1 MKYLIPAIIMFFV
14 GMILAVITAVKYSK
28 AKRKADDEGTEFNN
42 NLYII
47 RIAIVF
53 ALFVAAQILLF
64 LNNCFC

>member
-42 NLYII
+42 NLYVI

-53 ALFVAAQILLF
+53 ALFIVAQILLF
-64 LNNCFC
+64 LNR

>member
-1 MKYLIPAIIMFFV
+1 MKYLIPAIIMFVV
-14 GMILAVITAVKYSK
+14 GIILAVITAVKYSK

-64 LNNCFC
+64 LNK

>member
-1 MKYLIPAIIMFFV
+1 MKYLIPAIIMFV
-14 GMILAVITAVKYSK
+14 IGIILAVITAVKYSK
-28 AKRKADDEGTEFNN
+28 VKRKADDEGTEFNN

-64 LNNCFC
+64 LNK

>member
-1 MKYLIPAIIMFFV
+1 MKYLIPAIIMFVV
-14 GMILAVITAVKYSK
+14 GIILAVITAVKYSK

-42 NLYII
+42 NLYVI

-64 LNNCFC
+64 LNK

>member
-1 MKYLIPAIIMFFV
+1 MFFV

-42 NLYII
+42 NLYVI

-53 ALFVAAQILLF
+53 ALFIVAQILLF
-64 LNNCFC
+64 LNR

>member
-1 MKYLIPAIIMFFV
+1 MKYLIPAIIMFLV
-14 GMILAVITAVKYSK
+14 GMILAIITAVKYSK

-64 LNNCFC
+64 LNK

>member
-1 MKYLIPAIIMFFV
+1 MKYLIPAIIMFV
-14 GMILAVITAVKYSK
+14 IGIILAIITAVKYSK

-64 LNNCFC
+64 LNK

>member
-42 NLYII
+42 NLYVI

-53 ALFVAAQILLF
+53 ALFIAAQILLF
-64 LNNCFC
+64 LNK

>member
-1 MKYLIPAIIMFFV
+1 MKYLIPAIIMFVV
-14 GMILAVITAVKYSK
+14 GIILAIITAVKYSK

-64 LNNCFC
+64 LNK

>member
-1 MKYLIPAIIMFFV
+1 MKYLIPAIIMFV
-14 GMILAVITAVKYSK
+14 IGIILAVITAVKYSK

-64 LNNCFC
+64 LNK

>member
-1 MKYLIPAIIMFFV
+1 MKYLIPAIIMFVV
-14 GMILAVITAVKYSK
+14 GILLAVITAVKYSK

-64 LNNCFC
+64 LNK

>member
-1 MKYLIPAIIMFFV
+1 MKYLIPAIIMFVV

-42 NLYII
+42 NLYVI

-64 LNNCFC
+64 LNK

>member
-1 MKYLIPAIIMFFV
+1 MKYLIPAIIMFVV

-42 NLYII
+42 NLYVI

-53 ALFVAAQILLF
+53 ALFVGAQILLF
-64 LNNCFC
+64 LNK

>member
-1 MKYLIPAIIMFFV
+1 MKYLIPAIIMFVV
-14 GMILAVITAVKYSK
+14 GIILAVITAVKYSK
-28 AKRKADDEGTEFNN
+28 AKRKADDVGTEFNN

-64 LNNCFC
+64 LNK

>member
-28 AKRKADDEGTEFNN
+28 AKRKADDEGTDFNN
-42 NLYII
+42 NPYVI

-53 ALFVAAQILLF
+53 ALFVATQILLF
-64 LNNCFC
+64 LNK

>member
-14 GMILAVITAVKYSK
+14 GMILAVITAVKYAK
-28 AKRKADDEGTEFNN
+28 AKRKADDDGTEFNN

-53 ALFVAAQILLF
+53 ALFIAAQILLF
-64 LNNCFC
+64 LNK

>member
-1 MKYLIPAIIMFFV
+1 MKYLIPAIIMFVV
-14 GMILAVITAVKYSK
+14 GIILAVITAVKYSK

-53 ALFVAAQILLF
+53 ALFIAAQILLF
-64 LNNCFC
+64 LNK

>member
-1 MKYLIPAIIMFFV
+1 MKYLIPAIIMFV
-14 GMILAVITAVKYSK
+14 IGIILAVITAVKYSK

-42 NLYII
+42 NLFII

-64 LNNCFC
+64 LNK

>member
-1 MKYLIPAIIMFFV
+1 MKYLIPAIIMFVV
-14 GMILAVITAVKYSK
+14 GIILAVITAVKYSK

-47 RIAIVF
+47 RIEIVF

-64 LNNCFC
+64 LNK

>member
-1 MKYLIPAIIMFFV
+1 MKYLIPAIIMFVV
-14 GMILAVITAVKYSK
+14 GMILAVVTAVKYSK

-64 LNNCFC
+64 LNK

>member
-1 MKYLIPAIIMFFV
+1 MKYLIPAIIMFV
-14 GMILAVITAVKYSK
+14 IGIILAVITAVKYSK

-53 ALFVAAQILLF
+53 SLFVAAQILLF
-64 LNNCFC
+64 LNK